1 MSKYKKFASIVC
13 MTAGV
18 LMGAAVS
25 NGSQNEPEKETMK
38 IAETTENNEAVK
50 KNKETADSEFFIR
63 TPRQAYEL
71 CFADYLD
78 NSGAK
83 EGIESGWE
91 IDNRAGK
98 PKTDFSNN
106 GVISDVM
113 ENEHSRLIRYFNT
126 VTEGKIDL
134 QFK

>member
-1 MSKYKKFASIVC
+1 M
-13 MTAGV
+13 
-18 LMGAAVS
+18 
-25 NGSQNEPEKETMK
+25 
-38 IAETTENNEAVK
+38 
-50 KNKETADSEFFIR
+50 
-63 TPRQAYEL
+63 
-71 CFADYLD
+71 D

-134 QFK
+134 QFQVKYLYNFNGNVLNLCDEEGNPVYYLVTKENTFWI

>member
-1 MSKYKKFASIVC
+1 MAKYKKLASIVC

-18 LMGAAVS
+18 LMGAVVS
-25 NGSQNEPEKETMK
+25 KGAESEPEKETMEITEK
-38 IAETTENNEAVK
+38 AEENEE
-50 KNKETADSEFFIR
+50 NKETADSELFIR

-126 VTEGKIDL
+126 VTEGKIVCS
-134 QFK
+134 FR

>member
-1 MSKYKKFASIVC
+1 
-13 MTAGV
+13 
-18 LMGAAVS
+18 MGAVVS
-25 NGSQNEPEKETMK
+25 KGAESEPEKETMEITEK
-38 IAETTENNEAVK
+38 AEENEE
-50 KNKETADSEFFIR
+50 NKETADSELFIR

-98 PKTDFSNN
+98 PKTDFPIM
-106 GVISDVM
+106 V
-113 ENEHSRLIRYFNT
+113 
-126 VTEGKIDL
+126 
-134 QFK
+134 